1 MAKANNTSKSA
12 TTDKLELLEQETP
25 ILSAAVRWLFYAM
38 FLLVPIYFNVNDVEA
53 FEVPKGF
60 LTYML
65 GFAIL
70 AVWGYKIFSQKQFIY
85 RKTIL
90 DIPVLIFFVA
100 QLIATLFSVIPAASL
115 WGREDSHVGGL
126 LFTFMLTALY
136 FAFTHHF
143 YNIKRIVTILQV
155 MVFSA
160 IVIII
165 YAFAQHFG
173 IDFIQWSA
181 GSGKTIR
188 VHGTLGQAN
197 WMGIY
202 FVMLAF
208 FALVLELYRNF
219 KNGTYILTKYSIFTY
234 LYIFFC
240 YLDLTYTVSR
250 SGIIGFW
257 IGLGLAAV
265 AFVILGIRFK
275 AIINLILIPVIVAV
289 LAGIGTVAGVVEN
302 QFAASQ
308 FAKSAI
314 ERGENVRGFTWKAAV
329 DTWKQNPKNILIGTG
344 PETFDYDYN
353 LIRPAIHN
361 KYHVLNFTKVHNEVL
376 HFLVT
381 SGILGLGGYILIL
394 GILAFI
400 VIKSFINTMKSGLNL
415 EILIQ
420 LVMGASVV
428 AFFVSN
434 FFGFSATV
442 TALGNNVI
450 MALMAVAFGV
460 STKVYSL
467 DLSQIAR
474 SGLKIASVTI
484 FGLCSYFALQ
494 LHIADISFIT
504 AQRALDQTHNAKY
517 VQMMQEALDL
527 GSMGP
532 FNHIYKREISRVYA
546 IAATSY
552 ARAGRAQ
559 EATMF
564 LNKAINMINT
574 VTKEN
579 PKNQNVYRL
588 AAATYMQ
595 LGQLDP
601 KYTQK
606 GLEMMFKAQEL
617 GPTFPD
623 ITYNISTIY
632 LSLNDRENA
641 LKYVNKTLELQD
653 NFANAFITKLG
664 LLYDMGRISEANEE
678 LNNFM
683 ARNKPFG
690 PQDNIDG
697 LKTILAQA
705 KQTGMLNKLNAYL
718 AKQASAGAATK

>member
-90 DIPVLIFFVA
+90 DIPVLIFFIA
-100 QLIATLFSVIPAASL
+100 QLIATLFSEIPIASF

-143 YNIKRIVTILQV
+143 YDIKKIITTLQV
-155 MVFSA
+155 LVFSG

-173 IDFIQWSA
+173 YDFIQWSA
-181 GSGKTIR
+181 GGSKVIR

-208 FALVLELYRNF
+208 FALVLEFYRNF
-219 KNGTYILTKYSIFTY
+219 KNGTYIFTQYSIFTY

-265 AFVILGIRFK
+265 AFVILGIRFR
-275 AIINLILIPVIVAV
+275 AINLILIPVIIAI
-289 LAGIGTVAGVVEN
+289 LAGAGTITGVIEN
-302 QFAASQ
+302 QFAAHQ
-308 FAKSAI
+308 FSAQGLAA
-314 ERGENVRGFTWKAAV
+314 GENVRGFTWKAAI

-376 HFLVT
+376 HFLAT
-381 SGILGLGGYILIL
+381 SGVLGLGGYILIL
-394 GILAFI
+394 GMLAFI
-400 VIKSFINTMKSGLNL
+400 VIKSFINTIKSSLNL

-434 FFGFSATV
+434 FFGFSATA

-460 STKVYSL
+460 GMKVYSL

-474 SGLKIASVTI
+474 SSLKIASVSI
-484 FGLCSYFALQ
+484 FGLCSYFAIQ

-504 AQRALDQTHNAKY
+504 AQRELQQTGNAKY

-552 ARAGRAQ
+552 ARAGRAE

-564 LNKAINMINT
+564 LNKAISIIDT

-579 PKNQNVYRL
+579 PKNQNVYRV

-601 KYTQK
+601 KYSQK
-606 GLEMMFKAQEL
+606 GLEMMLKAQEL

-623 ITYNISTIY
+623 ITYSISTIY

-641 LKYVNKTLELQD
+641 LKYINKTLELQD

-683 ARNKPFG
+683 AHNKPFG
-690 PQDNIDG
+690 PQDNVDG
-697 LKTILAQA
+697 LRTILAQT

-718 AKQASAGAATK
+718 AKQASTGESTK